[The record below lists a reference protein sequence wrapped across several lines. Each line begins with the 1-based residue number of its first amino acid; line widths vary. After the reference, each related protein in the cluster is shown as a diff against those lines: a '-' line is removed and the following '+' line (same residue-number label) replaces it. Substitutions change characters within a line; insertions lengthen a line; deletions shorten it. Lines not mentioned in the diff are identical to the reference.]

1 MTRAIS
7 ATLAVAIA
15 ALAGPALAA
24 ASDPK
29 AETQGPADLTA
40 TTATFKASVVL
51 SVLGSVTWDYGT
63 TTAYGMT
70 TPAVQT
76 SLIAVNQ
83 NVTTPVTGLLP
94 DTTYHVRVNASA
106 LLTFLQGKDVT
117 FKTKK
122 ADPKTTTVTTPPA
135 PPAPPAPTTTTT
147 TPAAATPAS
156 GTSPTSGSGRSGASD
171 DSSTSSSSKGSGLDD
186 ARIDD
191 DGTDG
196 GATAPPGQATAS
208 VAPAFGRSVAA
219 AAVAGT
225 ISATAPTGATVS
237 LTSAQAIPTGT
248 LIDARHGTV
257 ELKTALDDHGD
268 TQTARFWG
276 AKFEVRQSAT
286 RRGLTQ
292 LVLRGADF
300 GACPKTTNKAR
311 ASTAT
316 KKKRPARSLW
326 GSDDHGR
333 FETRGRGSV
342 ATVRGTRWVTTDTC
356 AGTRTT
362 VLKGAVSVKDIH
374 KGRTVLVT
382 KGHSYLARTTAR

>member
-40 TTATFKASVVL
+40 TTATFKANVVL
-51 SVLGSVTWDYGT
+51 SALGSVTWDYGT

-83 NVTTPVTGLLP
+83 NVTMPVTGLLP
-94 DTTYHVRVNASA
+94 DTTYHVRASASA
-106 LLTFLQGKDVT
+106 LLTLLQGKDVT

-135 PPAPPAPTTTTT
+135 PTTTTT
-147 TPAAATPAS
+147 TPATTTAPAS
-156 GTSPTSGSGRSGASD
+156 GTSPAGGSGRSGGSD
-171 DSSTSSSSKGSGLDD
+171 DSSTSSSSKGSGV
-186 ARIDD
+186 DD

-196 GATAPPGQATAS
+196 GATTPPGQATAS

-237 LTSAQAIPTGT
+237 LTSAHAIPTGT

-257 ELKTALDDHGD
+257 ELKTAVDDHGD

-276 AKFEVRQSAT
+276 AKFEVRQAAS
-286 RRGLTQ
+286 RKGLTQ
-292 LVLRGADF
+292 LVLRGANF
-300 GACPKTTNKAR
+300 GACPKTTNKTR

-362 VLKGAVSVKDIH
+362 VLKGAVSVKDIN

-382 KGHSYLARTTAR
+382 KGHSYLARTTPAR